1 MARDDL
7 RIFDIFVSDVGDTF
21 DESDKVDNLH
31 LYNPSN
37 LGGGFTRSSDGKLG
51 VANETITFSI
61 VFKSNEQKS
70 AYEQYFEVVG
80 KLASK
85 EIVWLRYAVPSSEG
99 YRVAYRPGYISKITK
114 TEAKYADAS
123 LIEQLSITTISSWF
137 ELYTRAGSGPLD
149 PSSMTL
155 MQPAMFSN
163 FPDNYKKSPYGY
175 PYWYGADI
183 KRRRKKKNDWYNTF
197 GNLFNLNEKQ
207 VVGIHA
213 PTHSISTLE
222 RDALGLETIK
232 GPNYMTG
239 DQYNDKTRAY
249 NFKAKIENFGRNDSS
264 AFSAYHSVYISGNA
278 TAGSTLSISTR
289 AGVKTNQLIFKESG
303 HFVIDTADWANIYE
317 INGSSGGIDFSF
329 FVGGDVGT
337 DASVN
342 GPASTIIA
350 RRAILGI

>member
-85 EIVWLRYAVPSSEG
+85 EIVWLRYAVPASDG

-123 LIEQLSITTISSWF
+123 LVEQLSITTISSWF

-163 FPDNYKKSPYGY
+163 FPDNYKKTPYGY
-175 PYWYGADI
+175 PYWYGADT
-183 KRRRKKKNDWYNTF
+183 KKRRKKK
-197 GNLFNLNEKQ
+197 
-207 VVGIHA
+207 
-213 PTHSISTLE
+213 
-222 RDALGLETIK
+222 
-232 GPNYMTG
+232 MTG
-239 DQYNDKTRAY
+239 IT
-249 NFKAKIENFGRNDSS
+249 
-264 AFSAYHSVYISGNA
+264 HLA
-278 TAGSTLSISTR
+278 TYSI
-289 AGVKTNQLIFKESG
+289 
-303 HFVIDTADWANIYE
+303 
-317 INGSSGGIDFSF
+317 
-329 FVGGDVGT
+329 
-337 DASVN
+337 
-342 GPASTIIA
+342 
-350 RRAILGI
+350 